1 MTTLQLRE
9 EQVLA
14 VTEREREDVDTDNP
28 IIYAETAPNRFASM
42 TLFFEEEDGV
52 RIVEDIDLKIIEVFY
67 FDTEGNETALEETST
82 LYQWASEYFQDNW
95 GN

>member
-14 VTEREREDVDTDNP
+14 VTEREREDVDTGNP

-52 RIVEDIDLKIIEVFY
+52 RIVENIDLKIIEVYY
-67 FDTEGNETALEETST
+67 FDTEGKETQLEETST
-82 LYQWASEYFQDNW
+82 LYQWASEYFEERW

>member
-9 EQVLA
+9 EQILA
-14 VTEREREDVDTDNP
+14 VTEREREDLDTDNP

-67 FDTEGNETALEETST
+67 FDTEGNETALSVAST

-95 GN
+95 SN